1 MVRIARFLEVVALLC
16 FASSA
21 FATQMQLTGVGEGYA
36 MGGVYIG
43 PYTATIGGVPTEVIC
58 DDFTTDISVGM
69 SWTADAYTLSQVTPS
84 GPQKFT
90 TPEWQGYTIQNEY
103 DAAALLAEQLMQP
116 SNMND
121 PALAGYYS
129 YAIWTIFD
137 PSAVNGYGAG
147 NALTPAQV
155 SQVDA
160 LRTTA
165 LADAG
170 AGQAPSGSVTLYT
183 PNPLRASQEFLV
195 VTTPE
200 PPAPATLGIDLLA
213 LAALIYLMR
222 HRMVRETGRI
232 D

>member
-1 MVRIARFLEVVALLC
+1 MVRIVRFLKVVALLC
-16 FASSA
+16 FVSSA
-21 FATQMQLTGVGEGYA
+21 FGTQMKLTGVGNGYV
-36 MGGVYIG
+36 MGGVYVG

-69 SWTADAYTLSQVTPS
+69 TWTADTNTLSQVTPS

-116 SNMND
+116 SNMNN

-137 PSAVNGYGAG
+137 PSAVNGYGVG
-147 NALTPAQV
+147 HALTPTQV
-155 SQVDA
+155 YDVDA
-160 LRTTA
+160 LRTSA
-165 LADAG
+165 LANAAG
-170 AGQAPSGSVTLYT
+170 GQAPSGSVTVYT
-183 PNPLRASQEFLV
+183 PNPLRASQEYLV
-195 VTTPE
+195 VSTPE
-200 PPAPATLGIDLLA
+200 PPAPATLGFDLLA
-213 LAALIYLMR
+213 LAALVYLMR
-222 HRMVRETGRI
+222 HRIVRETGRI

>member
-1 MVRIARFLEVVALLC
+1 MFRIARCLEVVALLC

-21 FATQMQLTGVGEGYA
+21 FGTQMKLTSVGNGYV

-43 PYTATIGGVPTEVIC
+43 PYTATIGGVRTEVIC

-69 SWTADAYTLSQVTPS
+69 SWTANMYTLSQVTPS

-116 SNMND
+116 PNMNN

-137 PSAVNGYGAG
+137 PSAVDGYGAG

-155 SQVDA
+155 NHVDA
-160 LRTTA
+160 LRTSA
-165 LADAG
+165 LADAA
-170 AGQAPSGSVTLYT
+170 AGQAPSGAVSLYT
-183 PNPLRASQEFLV
+183 PNPLKASQEFLV
-195 VTTPE
+195 VRTPE
-200 PPAPATLGIDLLA
+200 PPAAATLGVDLLA
-213 LAALIYLMR
+213 LAALTCLMR
-222 HRMVRETGRI
+222 HRIVRETGHI